1 MRKWEVAAN
10 MTSVVFCDDDG
21 EANFVEHYF
30 LGMYLEFNLT
40 GDEVGKGYYRA
51 TMKNG
56 VQIIIFY
63 DDWRK
68 TNLKVKA

>member
-1 MRKWEVAAN
+1 MRKWAVVAN

-21 EANFVEHYF
+21 EANFVEHF
-30 LGMYLEFNLT
+30 FEGMDLQFNLT
-40 GDEVGKGYYRA
+40 GEEVGKGYFRA
-51 TMKNG
+51 TMPNG
-56 VQIIIFY
+56 IPIIIFY